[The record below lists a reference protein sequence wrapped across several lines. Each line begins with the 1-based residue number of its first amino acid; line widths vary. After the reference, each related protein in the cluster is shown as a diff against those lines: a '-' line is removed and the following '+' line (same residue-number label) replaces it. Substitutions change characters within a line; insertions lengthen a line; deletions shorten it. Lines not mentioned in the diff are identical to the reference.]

1 MVLWLVQ
8 RSSAPPPLT
17 LIITLMNRLSKGSM
31 SVNPPTLIGAT
42 GRQGRQYGSGW
53 LRSTSVVGLL
63 CLPVDLMSHR
73 LCARALHGELTHRG
87 AH

>member
-17 LIITLMNRLSKGSM
+17 LIIALMTRLSKGSM
-31 SVNPPTLIGAT
+31 SVNPPTLIGAA
-42 GRQGRQYGSGW
+42 GRQERQYGSGW
-53 LRSTSVVGLL
+53 LRSTSVVGRLY
-63 CLPVDLMSHR
+63 LPLDLMSHR